1 MDNWIVRKKRENAA
15 AGNDENNNEE
25 SNVVSVAKKKKY
37 EIKFKREWAS
47 KYNWLQEDSTAKQGK
62 RCMICGVPIY
72 GNMFHIDRHANSDLH
87 KKNANIAKATLKIS
101 SFTKPNSEEMELSR
115 SAKAME
121 IRLCMFVAEHNLP
134 FTALDHLA
142 KCIKTVKDS
151 RIISNLSINRHKGQ
165 NIIKSVTGPE
175 NCRQISEITKQQ
187 YYSVIIDESTDISM
201 DKNLAVIIRVFT
213 NKCRDRFLD
222 FVQVSDSSSAGIF
235 NALLK
240 VLNDHDIPLSN
251 LLGFTADNCGVMMGK
266 RNGVQA
272 KLKEIC
278 PKIFVIGD
286 VCHNLNLSSEAA
298 ASVLPQEI
306 EKLIRSINHHF
317 CHSASRKIEFEKFQE
332 DFGSAVHKILRF
344 SSTRWLSRQIVVE
357 RILEQWSTLQYYFG
371 LCNFEAGFGN
381 ESNKF
386 IASTLSD
393 SNIKLYFYFLSY
405 VLKVINTVNIEMQ
418 AEESHIHVLYP
429 RLTFLF
435 NQICRNFIAKENI
448 CTNSIYSLNL
458 ANHIPIENIFCGTET
473 ELFYT
478 DQNLTASEIFQFKNN
493 ILKFYIK
500 FCDDLRKRIDFN
512 NEILKL
518 LPSIAPKEAL
528 SGNIN
533 SILPLILK
541 LFPETELKQ

>member
-1 MDNWIVRKKRENAA
+1 
-15 AGNDENNNEE
+15 
-25 SNVVSVAKKKKY
+25 
-37 EIKFKREWAS
+37 
-47 KYNWLQEDSTAKQGK
+47 
-62 RCMICGVPIY
+62 
-72 GNMFHIDRHANSDLH
+72 
-87 KKNANIAKATLKIS
+87 
-101 SFTKPNSEEMELSR
+101 MELSR

-121 IRLCMFVAEHNLP
+121 IRLCMFVAEHNLL

-175 NCRQISEITKQQ
+175 NCRQISEITKQP

-317 CHSASRKIEFEKFQE
+317 CHSASRKIEFENFQE

-357 RILEQWSTLQYYFG
+357 RILEKWSTLQY

-381 ESNKF
+381 E
-386 IASTLSD
+386 T
-393 SNIKLYFYFLSY
+393 
-405 VLKVINTVNIEMQ
+405 
-418 AEESHIHVLYP
+418 
-429 RLTFLF
+429 
-435 NQICRNFIAKENI
+435 
-448 CTNSIYSLNL
+448 
-458 ANHIPIENIFCGTET
+458 
-473 ELFYT
+473 
-478 DQNLTASEIFQFKNN
+478 
-493 ILKFYIK
+493 
-500 FCDDLRKRIDFN
+500 
-512 NEILKL
+512 
-518 LPSIAPKEAL
+518 
-528 SGNIN
+528 
-533 SILPLILK
+533 
-541 LFPETELKQ
+541 

>member
-1 MDNWIVRKKRENAA
+1 
-15 AGNDENNNEE
+15 
-25 SNVVSVAKKKKY
+25 
-37 EIKFKREWAS
+37 
-47 KYNWLQEDSTAKQGK
+47 
-62 RCMICGVPIY
+62 
-72 GNMFHIDRHANSDLH
+72 
-87 KKNANIAKATLKIS
+87 
-101 SFTKPNSEEMELSR
+101 
-115 SAKAME
+115 
-121 IRLCMFVAEHNLP
+121 
-134 FTALDHLA
+134 
-142 KCIKTVKDS
+142 
-151 RIISNLSINRHKGQ
+151 
-165 NIIKSVTGPE
+165 
-175 NCRQISEITKQQ
+175 
-187 YYSVIIDESTDISM
+187 
-201 DKNLAVIIRVFT
+201 
-213 NKCRDRFLD
+213 
-222 FVQVSDSSSAGIF
+222 
-235 NALLK
+235 
-240 VLNDHDIPLSN
+240 
-251 LLGFTADNCGVMMGK
+251 MMGK

-317 CHSASRKIEFEKFQE
+317 CHSASRKIEFENFQE

-357 RILEQWSTLQYYFG
+357 RILEKWSTLQY

-518 LPSIAPKEAL
+518 LPSIAPKEVL

-541 LFPETELKQ
+541 LFPETELKKKLNKLTPSIEHWPIMQKLKNRKPSCI